1 VDISFQ
7 TDAPRER
14 KDAAAAGDRAS
25 AIVRSIEAAI
35 VGQRLPPGAKL
46 PEDELG
52 AAFGVSRTIVRAALR
67 MLAQDRV
74 VTLAP
79 NRGAFVSSPTVEEAR
94 QVFHARRVVEDALVR
109 EAAARCDEADLD
121 RLRSHLDAE
130 RDALRRGDRSA
141 AIGLSGEFHLLVG
154 SISGQKVLVTFLREL
169 ISRSALVIALFGT
182 TRESS
187 CGSHDHAEV
196 VEALARRDGEAAA
209 AVMADHLRHIE
220 HDVELSGEARPSV
233 RLADVLADLR
243 R

>member
-7 TDAPRER
+7 TER
-14 KDAAAAGDRAS
+14 KEPAVDRAS
-25 AIVRSIEAAI
+25 AIVRSIESAI
-35 VGQRLPPGAKL
+35 VEQRLPPGAKL

-74 VTLAP
+74 VTMVP
-79 NRGAFVSSPTVEEAR
+79 NRGAFVSSPTMEEAR
-94 QVFHARRVVEDALVR
+94 QVFHARRVIEDALVR
-109 EAAARCDEADLD
+109 EAAARCDTADLL
-121 RLRSHLDAE
+121 RLRSHLAAE
-130 RDALRRGDRSA
+130 RGALQRGDRSA

-169 ISRSALVIALFGT
+169 ISRTALVIALFGA

-196 VEALARRDGEAAA
+196 VDALARRDGETAA

-220 HDVELSGEARPSV
+220 HDVELTEAARPSV
-233 RLADVLADLR
+233 RLADVFGDPR